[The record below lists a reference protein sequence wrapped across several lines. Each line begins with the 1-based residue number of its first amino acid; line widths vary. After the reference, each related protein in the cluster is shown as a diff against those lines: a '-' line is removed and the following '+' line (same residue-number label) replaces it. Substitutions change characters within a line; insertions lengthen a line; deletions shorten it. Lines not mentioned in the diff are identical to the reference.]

1 MKKLFK
7 INKLYSMLALLT
19 CLALA
24 SCAADSLRRDGLA
37 LLDAGQTEAGL
48 AKLEEAAKSEPGEL
62 KYRAEFLRKREQA
75 TGNILRAADSDRINS
90 QLDAAEVNYRRVQK
104 IEPGNDRAKAG
115 LDAIEA
121 ARRHAARLKDAQ
133 ALAKKGDTDA
143 VQGRLASILAENPTH
158 REALAMQRQ
167 MEEQNARGLGNA
179 PVLKTK
185 FKKPVTLQF
194 RDANL
199 KMVFEALSRAGGI
212 NILLDRDIRADLKT
226 TIFVKDAALEDTLD
240 LILLQ
245 NQLEKKVLNDNSVL
259 VYPVSPAKT
268 RDYQDL
274 KVRSFQLNT
283 ADPKQMLTMIKTIL
297 KTKDVFVDEKTNSLI
312 MRDTPDAIRLA
323 EKLITAQD
331 QPESEVML
339 EVEVLEVTRSTLLEL
354 GIKYPDQLNLSLSG
368 TAASTTPIISSTGVT
383 TLINNPATDLNLS
396 TLRDAWNG
404 KGGSNVKVAPL
415 SLTLNAK
422 RETGDANILA
432 TPRIRVRNREKA
444 KILIGDRVPVITSN
458 PVASIATGT
467 ATATNTTAT
476 SVQYLDVGLKLDV
489 EPNIYLDDEVGI
501 KVNLEVS
508 NIVKEVSGSSGTLAY
523 QIGTRSVQTVLRLK
537 DGETQVLAG
546 LISDE
551 DRNSA
556 QKIPGLGD
564 LPILGRLFGTNNDNK
579 RKTEI
584 VLSITPRLVR
594 GNKHTDAQNIEFW
607 SGTEAMLKS
616 RPLNLAPDATVSI
629 DGSGGVST
637 SGTATPGTPPG
648 SPTPRTSPR
657 PPIIPGIAP
666 GVPPALPGAPQ
677 PPAVPLPVPPGT
689 PPGPPSGEAS
699 PAQRPPPA
707 QPVNIS
713 WQGPAQ
719 AKLGDT
725 VTLTLNATSP
735 GPVGVLPLAISYDT
749 AVLRVMEVTEGA
761 FFKQQGVQSVF
772 SHNVDANAG
781 RVTVELAQPS
791 DEPLAGNGSV
801 ATITFKTIATKP
813 QTQVSVSAWPAPG
826 GKLPPLGLPGPHSFA
841 IVP

>member
-1 MKKLFK
+1 MKKLNK
-7 INKLYSMLALLT
+7 INKLYSMLAMLVCVVLVG
-19 CLALA
+19 
-24 SCAADSLRRDGLA
+24 CAAEGLRKEGLA

-48 AKLEEAAKSEPGEL
+48 AKLEEASKSQPDEL

-75 TGNILRAADSDRINS
+75 TNNILRTADSDRINN
-90 QLDAAEVNYRRVQK
+90 QLDAAEVNYKRVQK
-104 IEPGNDRAKAG
+104 IEPGNDRAKTG
-115 LDAIEA
+115 LEAIEA
-121 ARRHAARLKDAQ
+121 AKRHAIRLKDAQ

-143 VQGRLASILAENPTH
+143 VQARLASILAENPNH

-167 MEEQNARGLGNA
+167 MEEQNARGLVAA

-245 NQLEKKVLNDNSVL
+245 NQLEKKVLNENSVL

-297 KTKDVFVDEKTNSLI
+297 KTKDVFVDEKTNSII

-354 GIKYPDQLNLSLSG
+354 GIKYPDQINLSLSG
-368 TAASTTPIISSTGVT
+368 TPATTKTTATAGGGTVT
-383 TLINNPATDLNLS
+383 DTTPATDLNLR
-396 TLRDAWNG
+396 TLRNVWNG
-404 KGGSNVKVAPL
+404 IGGGDVKVSPL

-458 PVASIATGT
+458 PVASVATGGT

-476 SVQYLDVGLKLDV
+476 SVQYLDVGLKLNV
-489 EPNIYLDDEVGI
+489 EPNIYLDDDVGI
-501 KVNLEVS
+501 KVDLEVS

-564 LPILGRLFGTNNDNK
+564 LPVLGRLFGTNNDNK

-594 GNKHTDAQNIEFW
+594 GTRHTEAQNIEFW
-607 SGTEAMLKS
+607 SGTEATLKS

-629 DGSGGVST
+629 DSGTGGGV
-637 SGTATPGTPPG
+637 G
-648 SPTPRTSPR
+648 SPTATTPGAPGPSGQGPRTSPR
-657 PPIIPGIAP
+657 PPVIPGIPP
-666 GVPPALPGAPQ
+666 GVPPVLPGQPGLPQPPILPGLPPGAPGETA
-677 PPAVPLPVPPGT
+677 PRPA
-689 PPGPPSGEAS
+689 A
-699 PAQRPPPA
+699 PA

-725 VTLTLNATSP
+725 VSVTLNATSP

-749 AVLRVMEVTEGA
+749 TVLRVMEVTEGS

-791 DEPLAGNGSV
+791 DEPLAGSGSV

-813 QTQVSVSAWPAPG
+813 QTQISVSAWPAPG
-826 GKLPPLGLPGPHSFA
+826 GKLPPLGLPGPHSMG
-841 IVP
+841 ITP